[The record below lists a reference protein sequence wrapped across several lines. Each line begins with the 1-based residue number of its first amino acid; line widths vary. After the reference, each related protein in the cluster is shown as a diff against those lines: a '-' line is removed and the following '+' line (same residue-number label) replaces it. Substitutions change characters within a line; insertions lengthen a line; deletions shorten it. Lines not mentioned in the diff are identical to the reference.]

1 MFLVQELRAGV
12 FTQEEWNSR
21 TVSLTC
27 TEALFRISQI
37 QGVFARGYGE
47 VRKMGSAILVPK
59 VTPKAHPFFWSRG
72 IEVSQVALGTRMGK
86 LLFSTDFTLSI
97 PLCRCDVTAF
107 FPEGLGH
114 TRFQLTEMH
123 DRMGAKI
130 HTQKIPEA
138 SRKTKTI
145 LGPILTPKKCHV
157 EFSTLKN
164 FQKTKH

>member
-21 TVSLTC
+21 TVSLIC

-72 IEVSQVALGTRMGK
+72 IEISQVALGTRMGK

-114 TRFQLTEMH
+114 TRFQLTEMR
-123 DRMGAKI
+123 DRNGGKNP
-130 HTQKIPEA
+130 H
-138 SRKTKTI
+138 
-145 LGPILTPKKCHV
+145 PK
-157 EFSTLKN
+157 N
-164 FQKTKH
+164 PWGFQKNQNNPWTYFNPQKMPCRIFYP

>member
-72 IEVSQVALGTRMGK
+72 IEISQVALGTRMGK

-123 DRMGAKI
+123 DRNGGKNP
-130 HTQKIPEA
+130 HPKNPWGLQKNQNNPW
-138 SRKTKTI
+138 TYFN
-145 LGPILTPKKCHV
+145 P
-157 EFSTLKN
+157 
-164 FQKTKH
+164 QKMPCRIFYP